1 MEPPFD
7 DDDDDDRQEAVADP
21 PEDLKPSEKKALID
35 LREMLEEVIL
45 SGELIKP
52 PPPRHHEARHRTRVA
67 TEGKEEEEQD
77 KEEKEEEVLDQGGV
91 SLWGI
96 PLLPSKKHEG
106 TDVILLK
113 FLRAQEF
120 KAAEAL
126 EMLRRMLRWRR
137 EFGLECA
144 RGVCEN
150 DEEAAALA
158 DHLKGAA
165 YIAGRDRE
173 GNPVCYNV
181 YGVFKNREV
190 YRRVVGSAE
199 RRERLLRWRVRL
211 MEQGI
216 EQMSLRPG
224 GSAAMLHIIDFK
236 DMLRPGLKELRTA
249 TREVVAVLQDNYP
262 EFVAKSVRSMLY
274 SI

>member
-1 MEPPFD
+1 MEPPF
-7 DDDDDDRQEAVADP
+7 DDDDDRQEAVADP

-52 PPPRHHEARHRTRVA
+52 PPPRHHVPRHRTRVA
-67 TEGKEEEEQD
+67 TEGKEEKQH
-77 KEEKEEEVLDQGGV
+77 KEEKEEEVLDQEGV

-120 KAAEAL
+120 KPAEAL
-126 EMLRRMLRWRR
+126 EMLRRTLRWRR
-137 EFGLECA
+137 EFGLECT

-165 YIAGRDRE
+165 YIAGCDRE

-181 YGVFKNREV
+181 YGVFKDREV
-190 YRRVVGSAE
+190 YRRAVGSAE

-211 MEQGI
+211 MEHGI

-262 EFVAKSVRSMLY
+262 EFVAKNVRSMLY
-274 SI
+274 SSGL